1 MPLDVNDP
9 GTEIEW
15 YAPHQFTFQSCRRAA
30 GCTRGR
36 DGRRKFEY
44 VESAAGELLVGILLQ
59 VTAIVILEDGHR
71 ADSNPLACI
80 VVCRCLAVPSL
91 RLGHDQRRIGKR
103 RPVDFDLSQA
113 LLPHELPDLG

>member
-36 DGRRKFEY
+36 DWRREFEY
-44 VESAAGELLVGILLQ
+44 VECAAGEFLMGILLQ
-59 VTAIVILEDGHR
+59 VTAIVIFENGHR
-71 ADSNPLACI
+71 GDSNPLAGIAICG
-80 VVCRCLAVPSL
+80 RLTVPNL
-91 RLGHDQRRIGKR
+91 CLGHDQRRIGKR
-103 RPVDFDLSQA
+103 SPVDFDLSQA
-113 LLPHELPDLG
+113 LLLHESLDLG